1 MPFSYDIYAFVETP
15 MIIAISLLERNV
27 VIFRVV
33 AEGGNKV
40 CYLTRALVTLFMD
53 LGYLV
58 PQLEGARF
66 DTRRYMKGTWRCT
79 RSCTSTAPAHHFRIS
94 QYPKRLPPILKMNFF
109 SDKEL
114 RAL

>member
-1 MPFSYDIYAFVETP
+1 MGRKKKIQMSSRPFWILFAFWWLRRATKY
-15 MIIAISLLERNV
+15 
-27 VIFRVV
+27 V
-33 AEGGNKV
+33 A
-40 CYLTRALVTLFMD
+40 LTRVLVTLFAG
-53 LGYLV
+53 LRYLV
-58 PQLEGARF
+58 PLLEGIRF

-79 RSCTSTAPAHHFRIS
+79 RSCIFTAPAHHFRIF

>member
-1 MPFSYDIYAFVETP
+1 MKNFRYHLRFSEVSFCHWWLRGATKCVT
-15 MIIAISLLERNV
+15 V
-27 VIFRVV
+27 TRV
-33 AEGGNKV
+33 
-40 CYLTRALVTLFMD
+40 LVTLFAD

-58 PQLEGARF
+58 PLLEGARF
-66 DTRRYMKGTWRCT
+66 DTRGYMKGTWRCT
-79 RSCTSTAPAHHFRIS
+79 RSCTFTAPVHHFRIS